1 MKILVLALDEITDQ
15 TVQNCFKKASFS
27 EIEDGDAV
35 SDDQFAALKDSITQ
49 LSNLNKTFEDVT
61 VENVE

>member
-1 MKILVLALDEITDQ
+1 M
-15 TVQNCFKKASFS
+15 QNCFKKASFS

-49 LSNLNKTFEDVT
+49 LSNLNKTFEDAT